1 MGELLS
7 GSSFFCI
14 ALTIGAYYAGFLCQ
28 RKWKKAVFNPIL
40 IGAALVMLTLWILD
54 IPVEQYQHDC
64 KPLTYLMTPA
74 TICLSIAFYEQLQK
88 LKPHVPAILAGV
100 AGGTLAS
107 LLSVWLLSKIFAFS
121 DVLRTSLLPKSITSA
136 IGVVLSE
143 QAGGIGALTTAVI
156 IITGVFGNI
165 IGPRLV
171 KVFRLEDPI
180 SQGVG
185 FGTSSHV
192 IGTSRAMEL
201 SPLIGAVSSMSL
213 TLAGL
218 ITSVIFSFVFQ

>member
-1 MGELLS
+1 MEGELLS

-14 ALTIGAYYAGFLCQ
+14 ALTIGAYYTGFRGQ

-40 IGAALVMLTLWILD
+40 IGAALVMLTLWILEN
-54 IPVEQYQHDC
+54 PVEQYQHDC
-64 KPLTYLMTPA
+64 KPLDIPDDTSHHLPVYRILRAAAEAQTPR
-74 TICLSIAFYEQLQK
+74 
-88 LKPHVPAILAGV
+88 
-100 AGGTLAS
+100 AGGTLTS

-185 FGTSSHV
+185 FGTASHV
-192 IGTSRAMEL
+192 VGTSRAMEL

-218 ITSVIFSFVFQ
+218 ITSVIFSFVFL

>member
-1 MGELLS
+1 MNCEIYTSIGLILLFS
-7 GSSFFCI
+7 
-14 ALTIGAYYAGFLCQ
+14 LAGDLCH
-28 RKWKKAVFNPIL
+28 RLLPFP
-40 IGAALVMLTLWILD
+40 
-54 IPVEQYQHDC
+54 
-64 KPLTYLMTPA
+64 
-74 TICLSIAFYEQLQK
+74 
-88 LKPHVPAILAGV
+88 VPASIYGMVL
-100 AGGTLAS
+100 

-185 FGTSSHV
+185 FGTASHV

-218 ITSVIFSFVFQ
+218 ITSVVFSFVFL